1 MAKGAAM
8 APRGNYP
15 MYCKTGLCGWNL
27 SRYLLT
33 LLCVLGALCGYS
45 KADDPCRSGL
55 QPGQRPGPYSA
66 IIATGPERGQSYCY
80 VCETGDRPAVII
92 FARTLSEPLAQL
104 ARGID
109 KAVADRQS
117 VGLRGWITFL
127 NDDQVRFDP
136 QAAQWAKDHAIRH
149 LPLGVFEDA
158 GGPPSYRLSRDA
170 DVTVLLFVKRQVVA
184 NFAFR
189 AGELKKQEV
198 SEVMKSLHGI
208 VKE

>member
-1 MAKGAAM
+1 M
-8 APRGNYP
+8 APRDNHP
-15 MYCKTGLCGWNL
+15 MYCKPALCQWNL
-27 SRYLLT
+27 SRYFLT
-33 LLCVLGALCGYS
+33 LLCALCALCGYS

-80 VCETGDRPAVII
+80 VCETGERPAVII
-92 FARTLSEPLAQL
+92 FARSLSEPLAQL
-104 ARGID
+104 ARGVD
-109 KAVADRQS
+109 KAVADHQS
-117 VGLRGWITFL
+117 LGPRGWITFL

-136 QAAQWAKDHAIRH
+136 QVAQWAKDHAIRH
-149 LPLGVFEDA
+149 LPLGVFEDT

-189 AGELKKQEV
+189 AGEFKRQEI
-198 SEVMKSLHGI
+198 SEVIKSLTGI
-208 VKE
+208 LKE

>member
-1 MAKGAAM
+1 M
-8 APRGNYP
+8 APRDNRDSTH
-15 MYCKTGLCGWNL
+15 CKTAPCAWNL
-27 SRYLLT
+27 PKFLLAF
-33 LLCVLGALCGYS
+33 LCALGALCGYS

-80 VCETGDRPAVII
+80 VCETGDRPAVIV
-92 FARTLSEPLAQL
+92 FARGLSGPLAQL
-104 ARGID
+104 VRGID
-109 KAVADRQS
+109 KAVADHQS
-117 VGLRGWITFL
+117 LGLRGWITFL

-136 QAAQWAKDHAIRH
+136 QVAQWAKDHAIRH
-149 LPLGVFEDA
+149 LPLGVFEDT

-189 AGELKKQEV
+189 AGELKRQAI
-198 SEVMKSLHGI
+198 SEVMKGLTGI
-208 VKE
+208 LKE